1 MKLIAFFS
9 EDTDFKP
16 TSTAKLR
23 QWISNVIKRES
34 HLTGEVNYIFCSRPY
49 LLELNQTYLN
59 HHDHTD
65 ILTFDQST
73 LPETI
78 SGDIYISV
86 DQVRENALLFG
97 DTFEQELRRVMIH
110 GILHLLGY
118 NDKTPE
124 EQREMRKKEEAYL
137 SL

>member
-1 MKLIAFFS
+1 MIAFFS
-9 EDTDFKP
+9 EDSDFKP
-16 TSTAKLR
+16 TSTTKLR
-23 QWISNVIKRES
+23 QWIGHVIQRES
-34 HLTGEVNYIFCSRPY
+34 HLTGEINYIFCSRSY

-59 HHDHTD
+59 HEEHTD

-73 LPETI
+73 VPGTI

-86 DQVRENALLFG
+86 DQVRDNALLFRE
-97 DTFEQELRRVMIH
+97 TFDQELKRVMVH

>member
-1 MKLIAFFS
+1 MVS
-9 EDTDFKP
+9 NEDH
-16 TSTAKLR
+16 
-23 QWISNVIKRES
+23 E
-34 HLTGEVNYIFCSRPY
+34 TGEINYIFCSRLY
-49 LLELNQTYLN
+49 LLNLNQTYLN

-73 LPETI
+73 TPGTV

-86 DQVRENALLFG
+86 DQVRDNAKQYAVSFQ
-97 DTFEQELRRVMIH
+97 QELKRVMVH

-124 EQREMRKKEEAYL
+124 EQKEMRKKEEAYL